1 MTYSREN
8 FIKALF
14 ACGKKQEYV
23 SNKSLADKLR
33 VSPAAVSDMIG
44 KLVAKELVE
53 HIPYKGCRLTEK
65 GQVTALKILRFH
77 RLWEV
82 FLVKHL
88 EFSPFEAHR
97 EAEQLEHA
105 TTLELAKKLDTFLN
119 HPQYCPEGFHIPSG
133 EEILAHHH
141 LSPLIEMRAGQKG
154 VIHRIMNKNELM
166 NYLHQIGLEPNMRI
180 EFLEVLAYGGGV
192 NLLTDKGKIQVS
204 DRAAA
209 LIFVSVDDK

>member
-23 SNKSLADKLR
+23 SNKSLADKLSI
-33 VSPAAVSDMIG
+33 SPAAVSDMIG
-44 KLVAKELVE
+44 KLVAKKLVV
-53 HIPYKGCRLTEK
+53 HIPYKGCRLTET
-65 GQVTALKILRFH
+65 GQSMALKILRFH

-82 FLVKHL
+82 FLVEYL

-105 TTLELAKKLDTFLN
+105 TTLELAKKLDIFLK
-119 HPQYCPEGFHIPSG
+119 HPQYCPEGFHIPAG
-133 EEILAHHH
+133 EDVLLHHH
-141 LSPLIEMRAGQKG
+141 MSPLIEMRPGQKG
-154 VIHRIMNKNELM
+154 VIHHIINKNKLM
-166 NYLHQIGLEPNMRI
+166 DYLHQIGIKQNMSI

-192 NLLTDKGKIQVS
+192 NLLIDKVKIQVS

-209 LIFVSVDDK
+209 LIFVSVEDK